1 MNRRYFLK
9 SLSMV
14 AAGAALAAKDVS
26 QTTSDLRGGNCST
39 QNEQKRREIDVDAPL
54 FHSPLKPLFKIT
66 SVNRRGAESM
76 PVAVEVDSE
85 GHIHFAA
92 VRDAV
97 QYALYAP
104 KIGFPR
110 IGPWYLLRVVSSR
123 EAKRARYTIVAPH
136 YTDRHLL
143 PKLAPHRPTFI

>member
-14 AAGAALAAKDVS
+14 AAGAALAAKAVS
-26 QTTSDLRGGNCST
+26 QTTDDRGEICVT
-39 QNEQKRREIDVDAPL
+39 QNDQKTREIDLDAPL

-76 PVAVEVDSE
+76 PVAVEVNSN
-85 GHIHFAA
+85 GHIHFAP

-110 IGPWYLLRVVSSR
+110 LGPWYLLRVMSAR

-143 PKLAPHRPTFI
+143 PKLAPHRPTDF

>member
-1 MNRRYFLK
+1 
-9 SLSMV
+9 
-14 AAGAALAAKDVS
+14 
-26 QTTSDLRGGNCST
+26 
-39 QNEQKRREIDVDAPL
+39 
-54 FHSPLKPLFKIT
+54 
-66 SVNRRGAESM
+66 M

-110 IGPWYLLRVVSSR
+110 IGPWYLLRLVSSR
-123 EAKRARYTIVAPH
+123 EAKRASYTIVAPH
-136 YTDRHLL
+136 YTDRQLL
-143 PKLAPHRPTFI
+143 PKLAPHRPTVI